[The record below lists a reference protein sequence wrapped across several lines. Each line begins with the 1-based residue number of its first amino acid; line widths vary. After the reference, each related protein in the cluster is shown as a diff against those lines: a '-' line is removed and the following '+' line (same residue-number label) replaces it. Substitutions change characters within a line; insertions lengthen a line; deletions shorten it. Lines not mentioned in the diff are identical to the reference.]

1 MRPGLDCRNG
11 ARCADTDGMETTFQ
25 PMHEAA
31 TMAGVSIRTVQR
43 WASAGRIESKDFG
56 GQRFVKLPPD
66 LVQSNRPDAL
76 LVEAVRAQAA
86 AQGEVAAD
94 VSRSAESTAIALQ
107 AVSAKFMEQ
116 AAEQSKALER
126 AERRS
131 RWAFA
136 VAGAS
141 VVGLAAYVVGTSVS
155 ANEGTRQPATMSA
168 NYDAAVPPGVA
179 EVAQNRGGV
188 RAATLGDIGDTQRQ
202 SSDNVVGDNVADG
215 SVPYFLR
222 LPQF

>member
-1 MRPGLDCRNG
+1 MDS
-11 ARCADTDGMETTFQ
+11 TFQ

-31 TMAGVSIRTVQR
+31 SLAGVSLRTIQR
-43 WASAGRIESKDFG
+43 WATTNRIESKEVG

-94 VSRSAESTAIALQ
+94 VSRSAEATAIALQ

-116 AAEQSKALER
+116 AVEQSKALER

-131 RWAFA
+131 RWAYA

-155 ANEGTRQPATMSA
+155 SNEGTRQPATMSA
-168 NYDAAVPPGVA
+168 NYGAAVPAVVA
-179 EVAQNRGGV
+179 DVAQNRNGIQS
-188 RAATLGDIGDTQRQ
+188 ATLRDTNDNRRQ
-202 SSDNVVGDNVADG
+202 VSDDVVGDNVADS

-222 LPQF
+222 IR